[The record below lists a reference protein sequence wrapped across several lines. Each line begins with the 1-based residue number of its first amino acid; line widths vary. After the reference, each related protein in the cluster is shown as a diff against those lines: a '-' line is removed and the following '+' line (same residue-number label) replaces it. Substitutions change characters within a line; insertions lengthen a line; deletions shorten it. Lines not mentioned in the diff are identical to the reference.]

1 MAFTVRC
8 LDPVGRVVE
17 HSVDAATADEARQR
31 VAQPG
36 WAVLGVRSQWRPS
49 LRRNDT
55 LDAVQFARE
64 LAALL
69 QAGLSLLEA
78 LSIVAERQP
87 REGVRLRLRAV
98 HDRLAEGQRLSAA
111 LDASPGLLPLFF
123 VASVRAA
130 ETTGQL
136 PEALQ
141 RFVAYQSR
149 VDALRAR
156 LSQALLYPAV
166 VASVGALVVA
176 FLLGY
181 VVPRF
186 SAIFADLRVDLPW
199 GSRVLLGLG
208 GFIDAHGAVLGIVL
222 LAVLALAVVALADP
236 STRGALQSRLLD
248 LPGIRASHRVY
259 RLAIFYRNL
268 AMLLQGGMPLPAA
281 LEMAAPTLGEVL
293 APQALAVRSALHDG
307 VGPAQALDQHGLTTA
322 ESRRML
328 QVAER
333 TGRLPAML
341 ESVADFHDAEVART
355 VERFGRLFEPL
366 VMVLLGAVIGTVVV
380 MLYMPIFDLAGAI
393 N

>member
-1 MAFTVRC
+1 
-8 LDPVGRVVE
+8 
-17 HSVDAATADEARQR
+17 
-31 VAQPG
+31 
-36 WAVLGVRSQWRPS
+36 
-49 LRRNDT
+49 
-55 LDAVQFARE
+55 
-64 LAALL
+64 
-69 QAGLSLLEA
+69 
-78 LSIVAERQP
+78 
-87 REGVRLRLRAV
+87 LRAV
-98 HDRLAEGQRLSAA
+98 HDRLAEGQRLSVA

-208 GFIDAHGAVLGIVL
+208 GFIDAHGAVLGVAL
-222 LAVLALAVVALADP
+222 LALVALAVVALADP
-236 STRGALQSRLLD
+236 SIRGALQSRLLD